1 MKSKTKKIEA
11 QIEELRAKL
20 AEQKRRDADALE
32 AEMLRLV
39 RKAACHSEVIEFA
52 QRRIAQ
58 KQTERSDS

>member
-20 AEQKRRDADALE
+20 AEQKRREADALE

-39 RKAACHSEVIEFA
+39 RKAACQREVIEFA
-52 QRRIAQ
+52 QRLIAR

>member
-20 AEQKRRDADALE
+20 AEQKRREADALE

-39 RKAACHSEVIEFA
+39 RKAGCQREVIGFA
-52 QRRIAQ
+52 QRLIDQ
-58 KQTERSDS
+58 KRAEHAAS

>member
-20 AEQKRRDADALE
+20 AEQKRREADALE

-39 RKAACHSEVIEFA
+39 RKAACHREVIGFA
-52 QRRIAQ
+52 QRLIDQ
-58 KQTERSDS
+58 KREARAGS